1 MNNWYKHKDKIE
13 ILQERFIFLMRK
25 SYELALRD
33 KEKSDKTN
41 EEACC
46 IKKEL
51 NKLKAEHFSY

>member
-1 MNNWYKHKDKIE
+1 MNGWFRHKEKIE
-13 ILQERFIFLMRK
+13 ILQERFIYLMRK

-41 EEACC
+41 EEACS

-51 NKLKAEHFSY
+51 NKLRTEHYSH